1 MVQRSC
7 DLANVPS
14 DNQQPGLSDN
24 IALMLY
30 VCAYSFI
37 PHLIPNRRE
46 GISERA
52 A

>member
-24 IALMLY
+24 IALMY

-37 PHLIPNRRE
+37 PHLVPNRRE